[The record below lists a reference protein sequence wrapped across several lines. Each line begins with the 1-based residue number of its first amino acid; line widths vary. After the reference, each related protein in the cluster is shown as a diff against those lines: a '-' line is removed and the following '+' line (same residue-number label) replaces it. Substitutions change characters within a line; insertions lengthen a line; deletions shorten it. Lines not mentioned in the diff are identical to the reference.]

1 MESIWWAGFSTEPLL
16 MDDLLLAWMVLAF
29 PATDFDVHLWSQ
41 GDDVEHQI
49 WDWTDPPVSP
59 PLAQN
64 DEIVATRT
72 PHGTR
77 AAAISAHSG

>member
-49 WDWTDPPVSP
+49 WDWTDPPRFS
-59 PLAQN
+59 
-64 DEIVATRT
+64 TT
-72 PHGTR
+72 
-77 AAAISAHSG
+77 SAK